1 MIVTPFAQ
9 ECLDHARAAWDAA
22 HAHPFVRE
30 LAAGTLD
37 ASRFRFYQMQDARY
51 LEAFADGCAV
61 VATRVVRP
69 DDKIWWLDAAKMAL
83 VVEKGLHEG
92 YGRTLGYTADDI
104 AALELTPNNRA
115 YGDHMVVSA
124 HRGSLVEAIAALV
137 PCPWLYVD
145 LGVHLLAGFGG
156 AIPAD
161 HPYRDWLAMYSDP
174 GFDEY
179 MTRILAQLQQA
190 ADAAGP
196 AERARAKDAFLASV
210 RYEWMFWEQAWT
222 SQRWP
227 V

>member
-1 MIVTPFAQ
+1 MNVPPFAA
-9 ECLDHARAAWDAA
+9 ECLAHSREAWTAA
-22 HAHPFVRE
+22 HEHPFVKE
-30 LAAGTLD
+30 LAAGTLS
-37 ASRFRFYQMQDARY
+37 AQRFRFYQMQDARY

-61 VATRVVRP
+61 VSSRVVRP

-92 YGRTLGYTADDI
+92 YGRTLGYTAADI

-115 YGDHMVVSA
+115 YGDHMVINA

-145 LGVHLLAGFGG
+145 LGVHLLEGFGG
-156 AIPAD
+156 AIPAG
-161 HPYRDWLAMYSDP
+161 HPYKAWLAMYSDP

-179 MTRILAQLQQA
+179 MTRLLGFLQQA
-190 ADAAGP
+190 ADAGGP
-196 AERARAKDAFLASV
+196 AERRRAKDAFLVSV
-210 RYEWMFWEQAWT
+210 RYEWMFWEQAWVG
-222 SQRWP
+222 QRWP

>member
-1 MIVTPFAQ
+1 MIVTPFAT
-9 ECLDHARAAWDAA
+9 ECLAHARAAWDAA
-22 HAHPFVRE
+22 HAHPFVTE
-30 LAAGTLD
+30 LATGTLS
-37 ASRFRFYQMQDARY
+37 AERFRFYQMQDARY

-61 VATRVVRP
+61 VASRVVSP

-92 YGRTLGYTADDI
+92 YGRTLGYTAADI

-115 YGDHMVVSA
+115 YGDHMVINA

-145 LGVHLLAGFGG
+145 LGVHLLKGFGG
-156 AIPAD
+156 SIPAE
-161 HPYRDWLAMYSDP
+161 HPYKEWLAMYSDP

-179 MTRILAQLQQA
+179 MTKMLGYLQHA

-196 AERARAKDAFLASV
+196 AERARAKEMFLASV
-210 RYEWMFWEQAWT
+210 RYEWMFWQQAWEM
-222 SQRWP
+222 QRWA

>member
-1 MIVTPFAQ
+1 MIVTPFAT
-9 ECLDHARAAWDAA
+9 ECLAHARAAWDAA
-22 HAHPFVRE
+22 HAHPFVTE
-30 LAAGTLD
+30 LANGTLS
-37 ASRFRFYQMQDARY
+37 AERFRFYQMQDARY

-61 VATRVVRP
+61 VASRVVSP

-92 YGRTLGYTADDI
+92 YGRTMGYTAADI

-115 YGDHMVVSA
+115 YGDHMVINA

-145 LGVHLLAGFGG
+145 LGVHLLKGFGG
-156 AIPAD
+156 SIPAE
-161 HPYRDWLAMYSDP
+161 HPYKEWLAMYSDP

-179 MTRILAQLQQA
+179 MTKLLGYLQHA

-196 AERARAKDAFLASV
+196 AERARAKEMFLASV
-210 RYEWMFWEQAWT
+210 RYEWMFWEQAWEF
-222 SQRWP
+222 QRWP

>member
-1 MIVTPFAQ
+1 MIVPPFAK
-9 ECLDHARAAWDAA
+9 ECLAHAREAWTAA
-22 HAHPFVRE
+22 HQHPFVQE
-30 LAAGTLD
+30 LAAGTLGAD
-37 ASRFRFYQMQDARY
+37 RFRFYQMQDARY

-61 VATRVVRP
+61 VSSRVVRP

-104 AALELTPNNRA
+104 AALELTPSNRA
-115 YGDHMVVSA
+115 YGDHMVIHA
-124 HRGSLVEAIAALV
+124 HRSSLVEAIAALV
-137 PCPWLYVD
+137 PCPWLYID
-145 LGVHLLAGFGG
+145 LGVHLLQGLGG

-161 HPYRDWLAMYSDP
+161 HPYKDWLAMYSDP

-179 MTRILAQLQQA
+179 MTRILAYLQQA

-196 AERARAKDAFLASV
+196 AERQRAKDAFLASV

-222 SQRWP
+222 FQRWP

>member
-1 MIVTPFAQ
+1 MIVPPFAQ
-9 ECLDHARAAWDAA
+9 ECLHHAHAAWQAA
-22 HAHPFVRE
+22 HDHPFVHE
-30 LAAGTLD
+30 LAAGTLS
-37 ASRFRFYQMQDARY
+37 AERFKFYQMQDARY

-61 VATRVVRP
+61 VASRVVSP
-69 DDKIWWLDAAKMAL
+69 EDKIWWLDAAKMAL

-92 YGRTLGYTADDI
+92 YGRTLGYTAADI

-115 YGDHMVVSA
+115 YGDHMVINA

-145 LGVHLLAGFGG
+145 LGVHLLKGFGG
-156 AIPAD
+156 SIPAE
-161 HPYRDWLAMYSDP
+161 HPYKDWLAMYSDP

-179 MTRILAQLQQA
+179 MTRILAYLQQA

-196 AERARAKDAFLASV
+196 AERARAKEMFLASV
-210 RYEWMFWEQAWT
+210 RYEWMFWQQAWEG
-222 SQRWP
+222 QRWP